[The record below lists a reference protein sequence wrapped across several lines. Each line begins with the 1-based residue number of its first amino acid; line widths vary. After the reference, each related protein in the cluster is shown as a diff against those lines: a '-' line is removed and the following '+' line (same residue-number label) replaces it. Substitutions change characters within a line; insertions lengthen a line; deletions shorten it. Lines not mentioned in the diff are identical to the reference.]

1 MVHKS
6 VLLSARPSDVTFG
19 MGAGPTESDDDD
31 DGGGHLLPKQ
41 RAKRSKCLKTVA
53 SLTE

>member
-19 MGAGPTESDDDD
+19 MGAGPTESDDGG
-31 DGGGHLLPKQ
+31 GGGHLLPKQ